1 MAFVELPADSVQ
13 LEVWLLKVA
22 VGVYDVPLPN
32 LLSNKDHRL
41 DDAMTSVVTPIQ
53 YVVLA
58 TKLLFNPESVM

>member
-1 MAFVELPADSVQ
+1 MAFVELPADWVQ
-13 LEVWLLKVA
+13 LELLKVA

-41 DDAMTSVVTPIQ
+41 VDPSTSVVTPIQ
-53 YVVLA
+53 YVVSA